1 MTGYQ
6 PKGTMETIHGV
17 ETYVARPSTA
27 QPKGIVIIIP
37 DAFGQPFPNN
47 KHLADTYASDGSFL
61 VYLPEFMD
69 GHAAPSH
76 LISLFPKL
84 LDPQTWF
91 ETFMKPLYLGYALYY
106 MAPFIYYTGFNTS
119 MPRVQAFF
127 EAVRDNES
135 TQQNLSIA
143 CAGFCWGGKHT
154 FALASGEYKST
165 KSGKVLCDAH
175 FTAHPS
181 NVKVPDE
188 AKKVKLPLSIA
199 AATRD
204 KVMTVEQAREVE
216 AILTEKASK
225 DGLKHSGVTYY
236 EGAGHGFGVRADPTD
251 KDVVKHAEASVK
263 QAINFFNSVFN
274 DLKGS

>member
-1 MTGYQ
+1 MTSYQ

-17 ETYVARPSTA
+17 QTYVARPSTA
-27 QPKGIVIIIP
+27 PKGIVVIIP
-37 DAFGQPFPNN
+37 DAFGQSFPNN

-61 VYLPEFMD
+61 VYLPEFME

-76 LISLFPKL
+76 LVTLFPKL
-84 LDPQTWF
+84 LDAQTWYD
-91 ETFMKPLYLGYALYY
+91 TFMKPIYIGYAIYY
-106 MAPFIYYTGFNTS
+106 MAPFIWYCRFKDS
-119 MPRVQAFF
+119 MPKVQAFF

-135 TQQNLSIA
+135 TQQNLPIA
-143 CAGFCWGGKHT
+143 SAGFCWGGQHV
-154 FALASGEYKST
+154 FALASGEYKSS

-204 KVMTVEQAREVE
+204 KVMTLDQTRQVE
-216 AILTEKASK
+216 AVLREKGSK
-225 DGLKHSGVTYY
+225 EGLKHSGVVYY

-251 KDVVKHAEASVK
+251 KDVVKHAEASIK
-263 QAINFFNSVFN
+263 QAIDFFNTVFA
-274 DLKGS
+274 DVKGSS